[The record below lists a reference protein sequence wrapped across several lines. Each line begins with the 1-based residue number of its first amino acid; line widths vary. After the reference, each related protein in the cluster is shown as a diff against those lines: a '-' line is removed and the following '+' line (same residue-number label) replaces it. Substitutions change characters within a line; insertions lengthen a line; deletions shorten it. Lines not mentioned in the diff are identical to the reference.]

1 MAKGETIRA
10 AYALESKVRN
20 RHTGEH
26 AVIDSITINE
36 AGNWYH
42 MQTERGMS
50 LGIWHETD
58 IDGAPKT
65 VAPREKPSQP
75 PAPHPRSGPSGQA
88 G

>member
-1 MAKGETIRA
+1 MAKSEMIKV
-10 AYALESKVRN
+10 AYARASKVRN
-20 RHTGEH
+20 RHSGENG
-26 AVIDSITINE
+26 VIDSITIND

-65 VAPREKPSQP
+65 VAPREK
-75 PAPHPRSGPSGQA
+75 RE
-88 G
+88 